1 MKKLRI
7 HAAETGNGITEGV
20 IWKQL
25 LLFFFPI
32 MLGSFFQ
39 QMYNTADT
47 MIVGRF
53 AGTSA
58 LAAVGSTSSFVNLLF
73 GFFVGLASGATVI
86 LAQYCGARNNKGIH
100 DAVHTGIALSIIGGL
115 LITVLGIAFGPMMM
129 RMINV
134 PEEIFDDALAYLRIF
149 FGGMVFS
156 VLYNIG
162 SGILRALGDSKRPL
176 YFLIAGCFINVFLDL
191 LFVAVFKMAVVGAAI
206 ATVLSQAISAV
217 LVVICLLR
225 RQDMSRLIIKDI
237 RIEKHILGDILH
249 IGVPAGLQS
258 VMYSV
263 SNLIIQSAINS
274 FGEIAVAAWTAMGRM
289 DGIIWL
295 VMGAFG
301 TAITTF
307 VGQNFGAQKYE
318 RLRRSCRVC
327 MVMAMVSTAVL
338 SLVICLFGR
347 QLLGLFTTD
356 TAVLDV
362 GQDIIWAISPFYVT
376 YVAVEI
382 LSGTI
387 RGTGDSVN
395 PVIITAL
402 CTCLFRVFYVTA
414 CKRLGLSIQYVA
426 YSYAITWTLSTVVF
440 AIYYLRG
447 RWLKRRISI
456 MGYIPEDREPSKI
469 EKLLN
474 II

>member
-1 MKKLRI
+1 MKQTKL
-7 HAAETGNGITEGV
+7 HTAQTGNGITEGV

-73 GFFVGLASGATVI
+73 GFFVGMASGATVI

-115 LITVLGIAFGPMMM
+115 MITVLGIAFGPMMM

-134 PEEIFDDALAYLRIF
+134 PEEIFDDALVYLQIF

-156 VLYNIG
+156 VVYNIG
-162 SGILRALGDSKRPL
+162 AGILRALGDSRRPL
-176 YFLIAGCFINVFLDL
+176 YFLIAGCFINIFLDL

-206 ATVLSQAISAV
+206 ATVLSQAISAA

-225 RQDMSRLIIKDI
+225 RQDVSRLIIRDI
-237 RIEKHILGDILH
+237 RIERHILGDILH

-258 VMYSV
+258 VMYAV

-274 FGEIAVAAWTAMGRM
+274 FGEITVAAWTAMGRM

-307 VGQNFGAQKYE
+307 VGQNFGAQKYD
-318 RLRRSCRVC
+318 RMRRSCRIC
-327 MVMAMVSTAVL
+327 MVMAMTSTAIL
-338 SLVICLFGR
+338 SVIICVFGR

-356 TAVLDV
+356 TAVLDI
-362 GQDIIWAISPFYVT
+362 GQQIIWAISPFYSAYVT
-376 YVAVEI
+376 VEI

-414 CKRLGLSIQYVA
+414 CKRMGLSIQYVA

-440 AIYYLRG
+440 TIYYLRG
-447 RWLKRRISI
+447 RWLKRRIGI
-456 MGYIPEDREPSKI
+456 MGYIPEERKVSKI

>member
-1 MKKLRI
+1 MKKLRV
-7 HAAETGNGITEGV
+7 HAAEVGNGITEGV

-58 LAAVGSTSSFVNLLF
+58 LAAVGSTSSFINLLF

-100 DAVHTGIALSIIGGL
+100 DAVHTGIALSIAGGL
-115 LITVLGIAFGPMMM
+115 AITVLGLAFGPMMM
-129 RMINV
+129 RWINV
-134 PEEIFDDALAYLRIF
+134 PAEIFDEALAYLRIF

-156 VLYNIG
+156 VVYNIG
-162 SGILRALGDSKRPL
+162 AGILRALGDSKRPL
-176 YFLIAGCFINVFLDL
+176 YFLIASCFVNIFLDL
-191 LFVAVFKMAVVGAAI
+191 LFVAVWRMNVVGAAI
-206 ATVLSQAISAV
+206 ATVLSQAISAS

-237 RIEKHILGDILH
+237 RIERHILGDILK
-249 IGVPAGLQS
+249 IGIPAGLQS
-258 VMYSV
+258 VMYAV
-263 SNLIIQSAINS
+263 SNMIIQSAINS
-274 FGEIAVAAWTAMGRM
+274 FGEVSVAAWTAMGRM

-318 RLRRSCRVC
+318 RMRRSCRVC
-327 MVMAMVSTAVL
+327 MVMAMASTAIL
-338 SLVICLFGR
+338 SVIICIFGR

-356 TAVLDV
+356 SAVLDI
-362 GQDIIWAISPFYVT
+362 GQQIIWAISPFYIT
-376 YVAVEI
+376 YVTVEI

-395 PVIITAL
+395 PVIIIAL
-402 CTCLFRVFYVTA
+402 CTCLFRVVYVTL
-414 CKRLGLSIQYVA
+414 CKKLHLTIQYVA
-426 YSYAITWTLSTVVF
+426 YSYAITWTLSSVVF
-440 AIYYLRG
+440 TIYYLRG
-447 RWLKRRISI
+447 RWLKRRISV
-456 MGYIPEDREPSKI
+456 MGYAPEIRKPGLFSNLRKA
-469 EKLLN
+469 
-474 II
+474 